1 MAAHGQGRKIHLRL
15 FLEGIEVPVVG
26 ASVNAS
32 IGSGASANVQVV
44 PTDRALELKPRT
56 LVHLFYLDEGAGPA
70 RWTIPEDEW
79 GEAKDRGQYRLMFC
93 GEIVSVSMS
102 KSPGSRS
109 VTFQCLDTSSYWDTT
124 FQYMMSVSSDK
135 LAERPAAYLGAS
147 DNLFD
152 DVVNNPSTVLAGML
166 TKTPL
171 TPDLQNA
178 TGLLGGVIHTLEAV
192 GGVPGIRAGANL
204 YNTIAELRVKNTHQ
218 VGAVED
224 DVTAGEL
231 FKARAFT
238 QWLENSLGGMG
249 DLVSFRDVVGLFNS
263 HTYHDVCPN
272 PTPRY
277 ILGERVSGLS
287 DEIVATSAVSD
298 ELAAQEIFEYHSLI
312 GGCNLDLAQRCV
324 ALAHKI
330 GADPYDL
337 AAIIQ
342 KESEWNIASQNV
354 ENWEDA
360 TKPPPGTFATGL
372 IQFTPANVYDL
383 PPLAARLTD
392 FERKN
397 VVWQKKWGEG
407 IDDGGLNETELA
419 DQLDNTQWARRSVGV
434 RILMLDVDEH
444 FELMHQYFMR
454 GERPP
459 AEGWSLRSLLMK
471 VFYPDYINKP
481 GNTRFPDDV
490 IAQQQGKSA
499 LPPFT
504 TPDEYTALV
513 VPKLVPGRGSGLA
526 DIPTRE
532 ASNFAE
538 KRRAAR
544 LLTQIIRPD
553 VWFVAPPRCNVI
565 FPEQQLSVNYARG
578 YMREVSRIQ
587 LRTNLEILG
596 SEENALL
603 ASFNYSPRVEEF
615 RKEFEAGGHLTKN
628 FTMQHER
635 FTGIVPRF
643 ERMGQVNFFA
653 NKTLTEARAA
663 QGLSSDADA
672 LRKHVADFNFFRHRF
687 SSRSMEVSC
696 YFNPYLALGFPG
708 VVIQRGFTPPGDMT
722 VQQVFS
728 KIKESVTGFELEG
741 GITYLPTAMLGLISS
756 LSHSISQSGGTS
768 SASFTQ
774 ARSHRTADGS
784 DDEFLNLFIGARER
798 ALDGV
803 TMVTH
808 FDHITSDI
816 ADSPEA
822 AKFLYGRSVD
832 PAPASSTAAPSLEDL
847 QQDAE
852 ARLLDTVGI
861 NGGKITSVMVGGVGP
876 LIRLSEG
883 AFSVPA
889 GVPDEHPADHDAV
902 FFSDIIIEERVTFS
916 DEDKETFAT
925 TKIQTPVEMALF
937 PPWFS
942 DVYYNDKIGKKVY
955 EPLFGTGSVVDDQV
969 FQLSNADRL
978 GSLRSDHVYV
988 DVAVTVPS
996 TDGTAAAEKSEVRK
1010 IKVEQSVSIA
1020 QAVDAL
1026 ATVYGHLKSSQGDH
1040 LDLTKFIQNYTFR
1053 PVARMDEVLGRH
1065 VEFGK
1070 DGALTKGEEG
1080 FHSRAVAELTG
1091 LKGLINDPNK
1101 RMPKVSM
1108 GTPIQLNPDMDPRQ
1122 ARRAK
1127 VLAYR
1132 RELLGRGGDLGR
1144 GLEG

>member
-231 FKARAFT
+231 FKAKAFT

-263 HTYHDVCPN
+263 HTYHNICPN

-298 ELAAQEIFEYHSLI
+298 ESAAREIAEHHGRI

-324 ALAHKI
+324 ALARKI

-342 KESEWNIASQNV
+342 KESEWNIASQNTK
-354 ENWEDA
+354 NWEDV
-360 TKPPPGTFATGL
+360 TEPPPGTFATGL

-383 PPLAARLTD
+383 PLLAAKVSHFQKR
-392 FERKN
+392 N
-397 VVWQKKWGEG
+397 VVWRKKWEKGTIEG
-407 IDDGGLNETELA
+407 GHSADDLNI
-419 DQLDNTQWARRSVGV
+419 QLGKTQRARREVGTL
-434 RILMLDVDEH
+434 ILELTPEEH
-444 FELMHQYFMR
+444 FELMYQYFTR
-454 GERPP
+454 GARPP

-471 VFYPDYINKP
+471 VFYPAYVNEP
-481 GNTRFPDDV
+481 GNTKFPDDV
-490 IAQQQGKSA
+490 IAQQQGKRDS
-499 LPPFT
+499 PPFT

-513 VPKLVPGRGSGLA
+513 VPKLVRGRGSGLA

-532 ASNFAE
+532 ASSFAE

-741 GITYLPTAMLGLISS
+741 GITYLPTAMLGLVSS

-768 SASFTQ
+768 SVSFTQ

-798 ALDGV
+798 ALAGV
-803 TMVTH
+803 TMITH
-808 FDHITSDI
+808 FDHVTSNIT
-816 ADSPEA
+816 DSPEA
-822 AKFLYGRSVD
+822 AKFLYGRSVS
-832 PAPASSTAAPSLEDL
+832 ASMSVELPSLEDL
-847 QQDAE
+847 QGDAE
-852 ARLLDTVGI
+852 IRLLDTVGI
-861 NGGKITSVMVGGVGP
+861 NGGTITSVTVGGVGP
-876 LIRLSEG
+876 YIESWG
-883 AFSVPA
+883 AGAVPA
-889 GVPDEHPADHDAV
+889 GVPEEHPADHGAV

-916 DEDKETFAT
+916 REDKEAFAT

-969 FQLSNADRL
+969 FQLSEADRL
-978 GSLRSDHVYV
+978 GSLRSNHVYV
-988 DVAVTVPS
+988 DVDVTVPS
-996 TDGTAAAEKSEVRK
+996 TDGTAAAEKSEAVK

-1065 VEFGK
+1065 VEFDK